1 MDGCRQ
7 GISLRICLFKGKI
20 IVSKAVKSWTA
31 EVENRLLPY
40 VDKPAQ
46 YLGGEFNSIEKDW
59 DSVSATMALLF
70 PDLYEIGMSHLGM
83 RILYD
88 VVNRRPEYLLE
99 RSFAPAVDMEQLM
112 RENGIPLFTWE
123 NYHSV
128 RDFDIVGVTLQYEM
142 SFTNILN
149 MLELA
154 GIPLMAA
161 ERRDWEYPLVIA
173 GGPCAYNPEPLV
185 DFFDLFVIGEGEE
198 VELELLDLYT
208 ACRAEGV
215 SRDEFL
221 HRACCIPGIYVPRFY
236 QPVYN
241 DDGRMVALQVAD
253 GAPQTVQKRIIRDM
267 DSVPFP
273 QDQIV
278 PFAQIVHD
286 RAVIEVMRGCNRGCR
301 FCQAGIIYR
310 PVREKSPAVLREQ
323 AARALDGTGYDELG
337 MISLSTADYSCVSSL
352 IDDLLAEHGPKGV
365 NVSLPSLRVDA
376 ISVGLAEKIQ
386 QVRKSGFTLAPEAGT
401 QRLRDII
408 NKGVTEDDIDAAIR
422 AAVEAGWSSFKLYF
436 MAGLPFETDED
447 LLGIAETARHIL
459 ALGRSAA
466 PVHGRRRPLNITVSV
481 SFFVPKTHTPFQ
493 WFGQNSREE
502 LARKRDLL
510 YNEFRSIKNARLNCH
525 DVPVSF
531 LEGVFSRGDRRL
543 GAALLEAHRLGCR
556 FDSWHE
562 HFDYEKWMQAFEN
575 CGIDAEAYAGR
586 VYRQDEVLPWE
597 HIDAG
602 VSRRWLWREWQKAA
616 AAETTQD
623 CRKGRCSGCGVCP
636 ALECDNQYCAP
647 QGGREVAADDDRA
660 FCL

>member
-1 MDGCRQ
+1 MEVVR
-7 GISLRICLFKGKI
+7 
-20 IVSKAVKSWTA
+20 AVKSWTA
-31 EVENRLLPY
+31 EIEDKLLPY

-59 DSVSATMALLF
+59 SGAKATMALLF

-88 VVNRRPEYLLE
+88 VVNSRPEYVLE
-99 RSFAPAVDMEQLM
+99 RSFASGVDMERLM
-112 RENGIPLFTWE
+112 REHEIPLFTWE

-128 RDFDIVGVTLQYEM
+128 RDFDIVGFTLQYEM

-154 GIPLMAA
+154 GIPLLVK
-161 ERRDWEYPLVIA
+161 ERADWEYPLVIA

-185 DFFDLFVIGEGEE
+185 DFVDLFVIGEGEE

-215 SRDEFL
+215 SRAEFL
-221 HRACCIPGIYVPRFY
+221 RRACAVGGVYVPQFY
-236 QPVYN
+236 QPVY
-241 DDGRMVALQVAD
+241 DEAGRMTDMQVAD
-253 GAPQTVQKRIIRDM
+253 FAPKSVRKRIIRDM

-301 FCQAGIIYR
+301 FCQAGVIYR

-408 NKGVTEDDIDAAIR
+408 NKGVSEDDINAAVR

-447 LLGIAETARHIL
+447 LLGIAATARHIL
-459 ALGRSAA
+459 AIGRSINPA
-466 PVHGRRRPLNITVSV
+466 HGRKRPLNITVSV

-493 WFGQNSREE
+493 WFGQNTKEE

-510 YNEFRSIKNARLNCH
+510 YNEFRSIKNARLSCH

-543 GAALLEAHRLGCR
+543 GAALLRAHELGCK

-562 HFDYEKWMQAFEN
+562 HFAYDKWMQAFSE
-575 CGIDAEAYAGR
+575 CGIDAAAYASR
-586 VYRQDEVLPWE
+586 DFAKDELLPWE

-602 VSRRWLWREWQKAA
+602 ISRRWLWREWEKAA
-616 AAETTQD
+616 EAEKTPD
-623 CRKGRCSGCGVCP
+623 CRRGKCSGCGVCP
-636 ALECDNQYCAP
+636 SLGCDNRYVTEIKET
-647 QGGREVAADDDRA
+647 GIREGVADDDAA